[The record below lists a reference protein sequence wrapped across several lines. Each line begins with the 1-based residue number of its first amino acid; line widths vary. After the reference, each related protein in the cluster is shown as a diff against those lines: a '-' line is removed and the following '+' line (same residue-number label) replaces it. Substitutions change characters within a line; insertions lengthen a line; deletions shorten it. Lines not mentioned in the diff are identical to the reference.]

1 MSVQR
6 HHKLVVLAAGGTGGH
21 MFPARALAEELL
33 ARGFRVALV
42 TDRRG
47 GGFGE
52 SLPQVE
58 THFISAT
65 AILGG
70 GLVHK
75 ARGALNLAMGYLQAR
90 RLLRRLKPSVS
101 VGFGGYA
108 SVPTILAASAVGS
121 RVVLHEQNQVAGR
134 ANRLLASRADAIAS
148 SFPKLSGLGAREAAR
163 VVLTG
168 NPVRSEIAAVGEQG
182 YSLPQEGAPF
192 VLLVTGGSQ
201 GARAFNEL
209 IPAAVA
215 RLPQPLRA
223 RLEVVQ
229 QVRGDELETVAARYE
244 ECGVLCILQTFF
256 EDMPQRLSAAHLV
269 VCRAGASTVSELAAA
284 GRPALYV
291 PYPFAADDHQT
302 GNAKAMV
309 EAGGGWLMSQR
320 ELTAEALAQ
329 KLQNLMEEAPGL
341 LPEAALRAREAAV
354 TGAAAHLADLACSDR
369 SGDDREKA
377 V

>member
-1 MSVQR
+1 MQQQG
-6 HHKLVVLAAGGTGGH
+6 KLVVLAAGGTGGH

-33 ARGFRVALV
+33 QRGCRVALV
-42 TDRRG
+42 TDKRG

-75 ARGALNLAMGYLQAR
+75 ARGALNLALGYLQAR
-90 RLLRRLKPSVS
+90 RLLRRLKPSVA

-121 RVVLHEQNQVAGR
+121 RVVLHEQNQVVGR
-134 ANRLLASRADAIAS
+134 ANRLLARRADAIAS
-148 SFPKLSGLGAREAAR
+148 SFPQLSGLEGRASER

-168 NPVRSEIAAVGEQG
+168 NPVRADIAEVGEQG
-182 YSLPQEGAPF
+182 YRLPREGAPF
-192 VLLVTGGSQ
+192 DLLVTGGSQ
-201 GARAFNEL
+201 GARVFNEL

-215 RLPQPLRA
+215 QLPQALRE

-229 QVRGDELETVAARYE
+229 QVRGDETNDVATHYKE
-244 ECGVLCILQTFF
+244 SGVRCTLQGFF
-256 EDMPQRLSAAHLV
+256 QDMPERLAAAHLV
-269 VCRAGASTVSELAAA
+269 VCRAGASTVTELAAA
-284 GRPALYV
+284 GRPAIYV

-302 GNAKAMV
+302 GNAKAMA
-309 EAGGGWLMSQR
+309 EAGGGWLMPQPDLR
-320 ELTAEALAQ
+320 AEHLAE
-329 KLQNLMEEAPGL
+329 KLNSLMEDPGL
-341 LPEAALRAREAAV
+341 LEEAALHAREAAV
-354 TGAAAHLADLACSDR
+354 TGAAARLADLVCEQQRD
-369 SGDDREKA
+369 EKRGEA
-377 V
+377 A

>member
-1 MSVQR
+1 MQQQG
-6 HHKLVVLAAGGTGGH
+6 KLVALAAGGTGGH

-33 ARGFRVALV
+33 QRGCRVALV
-42 TDRRG
+42 TDKRG

-75 ARGALNLAMGYLQAR
+75 ARGALNLALGYLQAR
-90 RLLRRLKPSVS
+90 RLLGRLKPSVA

-121 RVVLHEQNQVAGR
+121 RVVLHEQNQVVGR
-134 ANRLLASRADAIAS
+134 ANRLLVGRADAIAS
-148 SFPKLSGLGAREAAR
+148 SFPQLSGLEGRPSDH

-168 NPVRSEIAAVGEQG
+168 NPVRADIAAIGEQG
-182 YSLPQEGAPF
+182 YRLPREGAPF
-192 VLLVTGGSQ
+192 DLLVTGGSQ

-215 RLPQPLRA
+215 QLPQALRE

-229 QVRGDELETVAARYE
+229 QVRGDETDGVAAHYKE
-244 ECGVLCILQTFF
+244 SGVSCTLQSFF
-256 EDMPQRLSAAHLV
+256 QDMPERLAAAHLV
-269 VCRAGASTVSELAAA
+269 VCRAGASTVTELAAA
-284 GRPALYV
+284 GRPAIYV

-302 GNAKAMV
+302 GNAKAMA
-309 EAGGGWLMSQR
+309 EAGGGWLMPQR
-320 ELTAEALAQ
+320 DLTAESLAE
-329 KLQNLMEEAPGL
+329 KLKSLLEDPGL
-341 LPEAALRAREAAV
+341 LEEAALRARESAV
-354 TGAAAHLADLACSDR
+354 TGAAARLADLVCEQHHD
-369 SGDDREKA
+369 EKRGEA
-377 V
+377 A